1 MSLPPARNV
10 RGPAPRPMMKA
21 VEMTETLLRPL
32 KAGLIGAG
40 IQASLTPAMHMREGA
55 AQGLAYEY
63 ELIDLSLRGAGPE
76 DLPQLL
82 SEAERRGLC
91 GLNITHP
98 CKQLVIP
105 FLHELSDE
113 ARDLGAV
120 NTVVL
125 QAGRRIGHNTDCWG
139 FSESFRRGLPDAAL
153 THAVQLGAGGAG
165 VATAYAILSM
175 GLAALTVFD
184 REMERAET
192 LASSMSALFPQAN
205 IAAATDLAAAMQAAD
220 GLIHATP
227 TGMAKYP
234 GLPLPADLLEA
245 RHWVAEVVY
254 FPLETAL
261 LAEAR
266 QRGCS
271 TLDGGGMAVFQ
282 AVGAFR
288 LFTGREPDAARMLAH
303 FKALTA

>member
-1 MSLPPARNV
+1 
-10 RGPAPRPMMKA
+10 MKA

-55 AQGLAYEY
+55 AQGLAYQY
-63 ELIDLSLRGAGPE
+63 ELIDLSQRDAGPE

-82 SEAERRGLC
+82 DEAELRGLS

-105 FLHELSDE
+105 FLDELSDE

-125 QAGRRIGHNTDCWG
+125 QAGRRIGHNTDWWG
-139 FSESFRRGLPDAAL
+139 FAESFRRGLPDAAL
-153 THAVQLGAGGAG
+153 SQAVQLGAGGAG
-165 VATAYAILSM
+165 VATAYAALSL
-175 GLAALTVFD
+175 GLASLTVFD
-184 REMERAET
+184 REMDRADA
-192 LASSMSALFPQAN
+192 LASGMSALFPQASVVAGTN
-205 IAAATDLAAAMQAAD
+205 LEAAMQASD

-234 GLPLPADLLEA
+234 GLPLAADLLDP

-266 QRGCS
+266 RRGCS

>member
-1 MSLPPARNV
+1 
-10 RGPAPRPMMKA
+10 MKA
-21 VEMTETLLRPL
+21 VEMTETLLKPL

-63 ELIDLSLRGAGPE
+63 ELIDLTQRGASPD

-82 SEAERRGLC
+82 REAEQRGLC

-105 FLHELSDE
+105 FLDELSDE

-125 QAGRRIGHNTDCWG
+125 KAGRRIGHNTDWWG
-139 FSESFRRGLPDAAL
+139 FAEGFRRGLPEVAL
-153 THAVQLGAGGAG
+153 SHAVQLGAGGAG

-175 GLAALTVFD
+175 GLTSLTVFD
-184 REMERAET
+184 REIERAEA
-192 LASSMSALFPQAN
+192 LVSSMSPLFPQAH
-205 IAAATDLAAAMQAAD
+205 IVAGTDLPSAMRAAD
-220 GLIHATP
+220 GLLHATP

-234 GLPLPADLLEA
+234 GLPLPAELLEPH
-245 RHWVAEVVY
+245 HWVAEVVY
-254 FPLETAL
+254 FPLETEL
-261 LAEAR
+261 LTEAR
-266 QRGCS
+266 RRGCK

>member
-1 MSLPPARNV
+1 
-10 RGPAPRPMMKA
+10 
-21 VEMTETLLRPL
+21 MTETLLKPL

-55 AQGLAYEY
+55 AQGLSYEY
-63 ELIDLSLRGAGPE
+63 ELIDLNQRGATPA

-82 SEAERRGLC
+82 REAELKGLS

-98 CKQLVIP
+98 CKQVIIP
-105 FLHELSDE
+105 FLDELSDE

-125 QAGRRIGHNTDCWG
+125 KGGRRYGHNTDWWG
-139 FSESFRRGLPDAAL
+139 FAESFRRGLPDADL
-153 THAVQLGAGGAG
+153 SSAVQLGAGGAG
-165 VATAYAILSM
+165 VATAYAILSL
-175 GLAALTVFD
+175 GLKSLKVFD
-184 REMERAET
+184 RETDRAET
-192 LASSMSALFPQAN
+192 LATSMSALFPHADVR
-205 IAAATDLAAAMQAAD
+205 AGADLAYAMKAAT

-227 TGMAKYP
+227 TGMEKYP
-234 GLPLPADLLEA
+234 GMPLPAEMLEP

-254 FPLETAL
+254 FPLETEL

-266 QRGCS
+266 RRGCS